1 MDILNQFV
9 ASLKELGPMIVTIVG
24 VVVALLIARRLIGK
38 QSSSHPGR
46 LVKRQVITL
55 VVSLFGLLLVI
66 LVMPVSDSVQG
77 QLLSLMGIL
86 LSAVLALSAT
96 TLVGNILAG
105 LMLRAL
111 RNFQPGSFIRVG
123 DHFGRV
129 SEQGLFH
136 VEIQTEERDLTTLPN
151 LHLVTNP
158 LKVIRPSGT
167 IVSAEVSLGYD
178 VPHSKVKELLLE
190 AGTDAKLDDP
200 FVHVVNL
207 GDFSVTYRLAGMLV
221 EVRQLISTRS
231 RLREKMLERLHSG
244 GVEIVS
250 PTYMNT
256 LARSSGE
263 KAIPPREPR
272 SVDDTT
278 GPKLESLAFD
288 KADMAESLEKLR
300 QWHDSLDEGI
310 KAAEKELG
318 QANMDTERNSLK
330 ARIENLKAQKNRLAD
345 LIKRRESEQES

>member
-1 MDILNQFV
+1 MDILNQFIDT
-9 ASLKELGPMIVTIVG
+9 LKDLGPMVVTVLG
-24 VVVALLIARRLIGK
+24 VVIALLITRHLIAR
-38 QSSSHPGR
+38 QSSSRPGR

-55 VVSLFGLLLVI
+55 VISLVGLLAVI
-66 LVMPVSDSVQG
+66 LVMPISDSVQG
-77 QLLSLMGIL
+77 QLLSLLGIL

-123 DHFGRV
+123 EHFGRV

-136 VEIQTEERDLTTLPN
+136 VEIQTEDRDLTTLPN

-178 VPHSKVKELLLE
+178 VPHKKVTKLLLLAGTE
-190 AGTDAKLDDP
+190 AGLDDP
-200 FVHVVNL
+200 FVHVLDL
-207 GDFSVTYRLAGMLV
+207 GDFSVTYRIAGMLV

-231 RLREKMLERLHSG
+231 RLRKKMLDQLHTG
-244 GVEIVS
+244 GIEIVS

-256 LARSSGE
+256 LARPSSE
-263 KAIPPREPR
+263 KVLPPRDFLP
-272 SVDDTT
+272 VDEIPGT
-278 GPKLESLAFD
+278 KLESLAFD
-288 KADMAESLEKLR
+288 KADLAESLEKLR

-310 KAAEKELG
+310 GAAEKELG
-318 QANMDTERNSLK
+318 QTSDEASHKNLK
-330 ARIENLKAQKNRLAD
+330 ARIENLRAQKHRLAD
-345 LIKRRESEQES
+345 LIKRKESDQGS

>member
-1 MDILNQFV
+1 MEILNQFV
-9 ASLKELGPMIVTIVG
+9 ATLKDLGPMIVTIVG
-24 VVVALLIARRLIGK
+24 VVVALLVARRLIGQ

-46 LVKRQVITL
+46 LVKRQVMTL
-55 VVSLFGLLLVI
+55 VGSLVGLLLVI
-66 LVMPVSDSVQG
+66 LVMPISDSVQG

-96 TLVGNILAG
+96 TLVGNVLAG

-111 RNFQPGSFIRVG
+111 HNFQPGSFIRVG
-123 DHFGRV
+123 EHFGRV
-129 SEQGLFH
+129 TEQGLFH

-178 VPHSKVKELLLE
+178 VPHSRVKELLLQ

-221 EVRQLISTRS
+221 EVRRLLSTRS
-231 RLREKMLERLHSG
+231 RLREKMLDSLHSG

-256 LARSSGE
+256 LARPTGE
-263 KAIPPREPR
+263 KAIPPTEPQPA
-272 SVDDTT
+272 DDTS
-278 GPKLESLAFD
+278 GPKLESMAFD
-288 KADMAESLEKLR
+288 KADLAESLEKLR

-310 KAAEKELG
+310 KSAEKELG
-318 QANMDTERNSLK
+318 QAVADAERTNLK
-330 ARIENLKAQKNRLAD
+330 ARIESLKAQKNRLTD
-345 LIKRRESEQES
+345 LIERRESEQES